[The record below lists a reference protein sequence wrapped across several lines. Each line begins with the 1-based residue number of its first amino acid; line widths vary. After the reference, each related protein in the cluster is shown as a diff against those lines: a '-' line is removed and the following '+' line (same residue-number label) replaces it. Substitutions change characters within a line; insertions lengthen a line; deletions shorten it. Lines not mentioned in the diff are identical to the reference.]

1 MLMRNVEKV
10 FNIDHSIHT
19 GVLHSVL
26 VFAWLLSV
34 QVFVLEEK
42 FMAFLLY
49 SFPFHIMQLEVALKI
64 NPA

>member
-1 MLMRNVEKV
+1 MSNLEKV

-19 GVLHSVL
+19 DVLHSVL
-26 VFAWLLSV
+26 GSAWLLSV

-49 SFPFHIMQLEVALKI
+49 SFPFHIILLELALKI